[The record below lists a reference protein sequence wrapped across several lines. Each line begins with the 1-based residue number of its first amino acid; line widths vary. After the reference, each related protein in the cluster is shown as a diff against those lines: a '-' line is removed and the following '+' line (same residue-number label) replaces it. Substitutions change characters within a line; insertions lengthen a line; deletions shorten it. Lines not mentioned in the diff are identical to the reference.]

1 MVAGGFET
9 LATMRIWY
17 QASLGALVASSVGI
31 RSLTKF
37 FGQNANLGDFLGGQK
52 IVVTFW

>member
-37 FGQNANLGDFLGGQK
+37 FGQNANLGDFL
-52 IVVTFW
+52 VTFW